1 MPTSTRLS
9 EEAETRLNALA
20 QRTGRTKAYHLRE
33 LVERGLEELED
44 YYLAVE
50 VMERVRR
57 GEEEILSGEEFWRDL
72 DA

>member
-9 EEAETRLNALA
+9 EQAETRLNALA

>member
-1 MPTSTRLS
+1 MPTSVRLP
-9 EEAETRLNALA
+9 EEAETRLNALV

-33 LVERGLEELED
+33 LVERGLEDLED